1 MPTPALT
8 LKLKKY
14 RRRFGVLSPRV
25 VVRQHMPLS
34 WFWLFSILFAFVMF
48 GVGWFAA
55 NYWGAGMKWG
65 GETDLLGQLQLQRD
79 ELVLLRSVAG
89 SAQNALSIERAVHQ
103 QLLLK
108 IGALEAENGALK
120 EEMKILERLMP
131 PGSETDLR
139 ANKKNSR

>member
-25 VVRQHMPLS
+25 VIRQHMPLS

-48 GVGWFAA
+48 GLGWFAA
-55 NYWGAGMKWG
+55 NNWGVGVKG
-65 GETDLLGQLQLQRD
+65 GSETDLLRQLQLQHD
-79 ELVLLRSVAG
+79 ELALLRSVAG
-89 SAQNALSIERAVHQ
+89 SAQNALSIERAAHQ

-108 IGALEAENGALK
+108 IGVLEAENVALK
-120 EEMKILERLMP
+120 EEIKILERLMP

>member
-1 MPTPALT
+1 
-8 LKLKKY
+8 
-14 RRRFGVLSPRV
+14 
-25 VVRQHMPLS
+25 
-34 WFWLFSILFAFVMF
+34 
-48 GVGWFAA
+48 
-55 NYWGAGMKWG
+55 MKGG

>member
-8 LKLKKY
+8 LKLKRY

-25 VVRQHMPLS
+25 VVRRHLPLS
-34 WFWLFSILFAFVMF
+34 WFCLFSVLFALVMF
-48 GVGWFAA
+48 GLGWFAA
-55 NYWGAGMKWG
+55 HNWEPGVKGAG
-65 GETDLLGQLQLQRD
+65 ENDLRRQLQLQQD
-79 ELVLLRSVAG
+79 ELALLRSVAG
-89 SAQNALSIERAVHQ
+89 SAQNALSIERTAHQ

>member
-34 WFWLFSILFAFVMF
+34 WFWLFFIVFAFVMF
-48 GVGWFAA
+48 GLGWFAA
-55 NYWGAGMKWG
+55 NNWGVEVKGG
-65 GETDLLGQLQLQRD
+65 GETDLLRQLQLHHD

-89 SAQNALSIERAVHQ
+89 STQNALSIERAAHQ
-103 QLLLK
+103 QLLIK
-108 IGALEAENGALK
+108 IGVLEAENGALK

-131 PGSETDLR
+131 PGSEADLR

>member
-8 LKLKKY
+8 LKLKRY

-34 WFWLFSILFAFVMF
+34 WLWLSSVLLAFVMF

-55 NYWGAGMKWG
+55 NYWGPGLKGA
-65 GETDLLGQLQLQRD
+65 GETELHKQLQLQHD

-89 SAQNALSIERAVHQ
+89 SAQHALSIERAAHQ

-108 IGALEAENGALK
+108 IGVLEAENGALK
-120 EEMKILERLMP
+120 EEMKIFERLMP
-131 PGSETDLR
+131 PGSEAELR
-139 ANKKNSR
+139 ANRKLSR